1 MARRAAPICPAS
13 TALLGWWP
21 TVFRSP
27 SAGTL
32 LALVADHVVQA
43 RIVFPGAGYLEMAR
57 AAAAEATLQ
66 GVFFL
71 QPLAID
77 SATLLIECAVSDG
90 RFEVRSGVDDAAL
103 ADAAAHCS
111 GSIGVGSWQR
121 VDHASVR
128 ARSSAHAAQVSALYA
143 SFDAGGL
150 QYGPAYR
157 TIVQAWAGDGD
168 AQARLR
174 ARVASEGTAVH
185 PADLD
190 DALCVGALIGRSNR
204 GEANVQTRLPYALD
218 DVLLQEAASGEL
230 WAVRRRAF
238 PACPRWFHSTVLTR
252 VCMCAQGA
260 SQQGG
265 ESISVRL
272 GALAS
277 PPQAQLDGFKS
288 RVLRAEAPAQ
298 RHLYAT
304 EWWALELREAV
315 TTAAVL
321 VLGDECL
328 AMGDQPRAS
337 PVGCKELA
345 GSADTAV
352 GAVVLQA
359 VATRG
364 ASCAHLPLCALEA
377 ALALVQMQA
386 TSNTAPTAWL
396 VTEGAHRGAR
406 LPEHAGPWGLAR
418 SARVEASPLLVCIDA
433 APASALA
440 CGSPLTE
447 PEVVLDRAGC
457 SAARLVSAPPSSSGL
472 MRLHFHA
479 RGAIS
484 NLFIEPQPDMEPP
497 ADDEV
502 LLRVRGVGLN
512 FRDVLNVL
520 GEYPGNPGPPG
531 GDTAGTISE
540 ASASAPDSVG
550 SAVLGVA
557 HAPLA
562 SVARAAALLLARKP
576 TTLGFE
582 QACTLPVT
590 WSTTHVAVE
599 RAALRSDQTLIVH
612 AAAGGVGLKAVE
624 YGQWLRVPCI
634 GSAGRPHKHVQLRA
648 VGVEDLCSSRDGSA
662 FAAGARLLSGGR
674 AHEVLNSLSLDFIA
688 ASFTL
693 LAESGSFEEI
703 GKRDVWAS
711 SRHAAS
717 APSTSYC
724 AIALDTNMTHDPAWM
739 HSVLSLL
746 GAHCCVGVVASLPLR
761 SFDMEAQYELAFR
774 TLQSGLSMGK
784 VVIRIAARTATGSAG
799 AHLVTGGTGGL
810 GLLTGRWLAQRGAC
824 DLVLASRSGALAH
837 DAAAEWAV
845 VQASD
850 AAASLQRCDTGE
862 EAHVR
867 RLVAYAPP
875 LTGVWHA
882 AGVLADATL
891 SQQKALSLARAYAPK
906 AAGAWSLH
914 AMTVASGVSAF
925 ALFSSVAALLGGAAQ
940 ANYAAANACLDALS
954 TCLCVHGSAATSV
967 QWGAWAEVG
976 MAARGAA
983 GKRLAAMEA
992 ASGFGRIGLAQGLA
1006 ALEEA
1011 TRAGGRSVLGVVPV
1025 VWSRFLGGGVA
1036 APAFLAACAPRTT
1049 EKTAVLGSTAPEG
1062 GSVVSLEA
1070 VLETGAADGG
1080 WHRGCGRAA
1089 DGGGGRLSRCS
1100 RAAQPASGRSGR
1112 GIAVEHAG
1120 V

>member
-1 MARRAAPICPAS
+1 MSSFGYSGTIAHAVLSHEGIAQRTDPPWLLLVYNRRIFQWRDVPHPFAQRRLPS
-13 TALLGWWP
+13 SDGGP

-238 PACPRWFHSTVLTR
+238 LACPRWFHSTVLTR

-277 PPQAQLDGFKS
+277 PSQAQLDGFKS

-304 EWWALELREAV
+304 EWWALDLREAV
-315 TTAAVL
+315 TTAAVH

-337 PVGCKELA
+337 PVGCGKELA

-457 SAARLVSAPPSSSGL
+457 SAARLVSAPPSS
-472 MRLHFHA
+472 
-479 RGAIS
+479 
-484 NLFIEPQPDMEPP
+484 
-497 ADDEV
+497 
-502 LLRVRGVGLN
+502 RV
-512 FRDVLNVL
+512 
-520 GEYPGNPGPPG
+520 
-531 GDTAGTISE
+531 
-540 ASASAPDSVG
+540 
-550 SAVLGVA
+550 
-557 HAPLA
+557 
-562 SVARAAALLLARKP
+562 
-576 TTLGFE
+576 
-582 QACTLPVT
+582 
-590 WSTTHVAVE
+590 
-599 RAALRSDQTLIVH
+599 
-612 AAAGGVGLKAVE
+612 
-624 YGQWLRVPCI
+624 
-634 GSAGRPHKHVQLRA
+634 
-648 VGVEDLCSSRDGSA
+648 
-662 FAAGARLLSGGR
+662 
-674 AHEVLNSLSLDFIA
+674 
-688 ASFTL
+688 
-693 LAESGSFEEI
+693 
-703 GKRDVWAS
+703 
-711 SRHAAS
+711 
-717 APSTSYC
+717 
-724 AIALDTNMTHDPAWM
+724 
-739 HSVLSLL
+739 
-746 GAHCCVGVVASLPLR
+746 
-761 SFDMEAQYELAFR
+761 
-774 TLQSGLSMGK
+774 
-784 VVIRIAARTATGSAG
+784 IAARTATGSAG

-914 AMTVASGVSAF
+914 AMTAASGVSAF

-1011 TRAGGRSVLGVVPV
+1011 TRAGGRAVLGVVPV

-1036 APAFLAACAPRTT
+1036 APAFLAACAPRTA
-1049 EKTAVLGSTAPEG
+1049 EKTAVLGGTAPGRGRGAVVAGECGMGLESVLALVWRTAGRAVDADAPLMEAGVDSLGAVELRNQLQAAAGGDAPLPSTLVFDHPTARQLTLHLQVQAASRCGRCSKRRCGHRARSCYRGLRCGHGAAHGRVKYDCTGQHQPLRLRSAVRDTCQSVGCG
-1062 GSVVSLEA
+1062 GSCRQPSWQPTRSEKP
-1070 VLETGAADGG
+1070 
-1080 WHRGCGRAA
+1080 RAA
-1089 DGGGGRLSRCS
+1089 RCF
-1100 RAAQPASGRSGR
+1100 P
-1112 GIAVEHAG
+1112 VWC
-1120 V
+1120 